1 MAAAM
6 EGADLIN
13 ALRRK
18 HRRTWWALVVRGLL
32 ALAVGVLILAH
43 PRDSLAALA
52 LIVAVWALVRGTTE
66 ILHAL
71 ETRALF
77 RSWWILLISGLIS
90 ICFGVAAVYFYP
102 VLSLAFMAVWVG
114 FLLAGNGVVVIYAS
128 LQMKNAGISWLGTCM
143 WGVLSVLGSMI
154 AFLNPSVTL
163 AVILELLAVF
173 SIVSGFALLIAA
185 WRIRAFTK
193 HLAAIVRPAAPP
205 ASGGA

>member
-52 LIVAVWALVRGTTE
+52 LIVAVWALVSGTTE
-66 ILHAL
+66 ILQAL

-128 LQMKNAGISWLGTCM
+128 LQMKNVGISCLGPCIGGGVGG
-143 WGVLSVLGSMI
+143 WGRRV
-154 AFLNPSVTL
+154 
-163 AVILELLAVF
+163 
-173 SIVSGFALLIAA
+173 
-185 WRIRAFTK
+185 
-193 HLAAIVRPAAPP
+193 
-205 ASGGA
+205 

>member
-1 MAAAM
+1 M
-6 EGADLIN
+6 
-13 ALRRK
+13 
-18 HRRTWWALVVRGLL
+18 VRGLL
-32 ALAVGVLILAH
+32 ALAIGVFILAR

-52 LIVAVWALVRGTTE
+52 LIVAVWTLVSGMTE

-90 ICFGVAAVYFYP
+90 MCFGVAAVYFYP
-102 VLSLAFMAVWVG
+102 VLSLAFVAVWVG
-114 FLLAGNGVVVIYAS
+114 VLLAGNGVVVIYAS
-128 LQMKNAGISWLGTCM
+128 LQMKNAGISWLGTCT
-143 WGVLSVLGSMI
+143 WGVLSVLGSVI

-173 SIVSGFALLIAA
+173 SIASGFALLIAA

>member
-1 MAAAM
+1 M
-6 EGADLIN
+6 
-13 ALRRK
+13 
-18 HRRTWWALVVRGLL
+18 VRGLL
-32 ALAVGVLILAH
+32 ALAVGVFILAR

-52 LIVAVWALVRGTTE
+52 LIVAVWALVSGMTE

-71 ETRALF
+71 ETRVLF

-90 ICFGVAAVYFYP
+90 MCFGVAAVYFYP

-143 WGVLSVLGSMI
+143 WGVLSVLGSVI
-154 AFLNPSVTL
+154 AFLNPSVAP

-173 SIVSGFALLIAA
+173 SIASGFALLIAA

>member
-1 MAAAM
+1 MAAGM

-32 ALAVGVLILAH
+32 AIAVGVLILAR

-52 LIVAVWALVRGTTE
+52 LIVAVWALVSGMTE

-71 ETRALF
+71 ETRTLF

-102 VLSLAFMAVWVG
+102 ALSLAFMAVWVG

-143 WGVLSVLGSMI
+143 WGVLSVLGSVI

-173 SIVSGFALLIAA
+173 SIVSGFALLVAA
-185 WRIRAFTK
+185 WRIRAFSK
-193 HLAAIVRPAAPP
+193 HLAAIVHPAVPP
-205 ASGGA
+205 ASGGP

>member
-1 MAAAM
+1 MAAGM
-6 EGADLIN
+6 EDADLIN

-32 ALAVGVLILAH
+32 ALAVGVFILAR
-43 PRDSLAALA
+43 PRNSLAALA
-52 LIVAVWALVRGTTE
+52 LIVAVWALVSGMTE
-66 ILHAL
+66 ILHSL
-71 ETRALF
+71 ETRPLF

-90 ICFGVAAVYFYP
+90 MCFGVAAVYFYP
-102 VLSLAFMAVWVG
+102 VLSLAFMAFWVG
-114 FLLAGNGVVVIYAS
+114 FLLAGNGVVVVYAS
-128 LQMKNAGISWLGTCM
+128 LQMKNAGISWLGICV

-185 WRIRAFTK
+185 WRIRAFAK
-193 HLAAIVRPAAPP
+193 HLAAIVRPTAPP
-205 ASGGA
+205 VSGGA

>member
-52 LIVAVWALVRGTTE
+52 LIVAVWALVSGTTE

-143 WGVLSVLGSMI
+143 WGVLSLLGSMI

-193 HLAAIVRPAAPP
+193 HLAAIVHPTTPP
-205 ASGGA
+205 SSGGA

>member
-1 MAAAM
+1 MAAGM
-6 EGADLIN
+6 GGADLIN

-32 ALAVGVLILAH
+32 AIAVGVLILAR

-52 LIVAVWALVRGTTE
+52 LTVAVWALVCGMTE

-71 ETRALF
+71 ETRTLF

-90 ICFGVAAVYFYP
+90 MCFGVAAVYFYP
-102 VLSLAFMAVWVG
+102 ALSLAFMAVWVG
-114 FLLAGNGVVVIYAS
+114 FLLAGNGVIVIYAS
-128 LQMKNAGISWLGTCM
+128 LQMKNAGISWLGTCL
-143 WGVLSVLGSMI
+143 WGVLSVLGSAI

-163 AVILELLAVF
+163 AVIPELLAVF
-173 SIVSGFALLIAA
+173 SIVSGFALLVAA

-193 HLAAIVRPAAPP
+193 HLAALVHPAVPP

>member
-52 LIVAVWALVRGTTE
+52 LIVAVWALVSGTTE

-128 LQMKNAGISWLGTCM
+128 LQMKSAGISWLGTCM
-143 WGVLSVLGSMI
+143 WGVLSLLGSMI

-193 HLAAIVRPAAPP
+193 HLAAIVHPTTPP
-205 ASGGA
+205 SSSGA

>member
-1 MAAAM
+1 M
-6 EGADLIN
+6 EGVDLIN

-32 ALAVGVLILAH
+32 ALAVGVLILART
-43 PRDSLAALA
+43 RDSLAALA
-52 LIVAVWALVRGTTE
+52 LIVAVWALVSGMTE

-90 ICFGVAAVYFYP
+90 MCFGVAAVYFYP

-114 FLLAGNGVVVIYAS
+114 VLLAGNGVVVIYAS

-143 WGVLSVLGSMI
+143 WGVLSVLGSVI

>member
-32 ALAVGVLILAH
+32 ALAVAVLILAH

-52 LIVAVWALVRGTTE
+52 LIVAVWALVSGTTE

-143 WGVLSVLGSMI
+143 WGVLSLLGSMI

-173 SIVSGFALLIAA
+173 SMVSGFALLIAA

-193 HLAAIVRPAAPP
+193 HLAAIVHPTTPP
-205 ASGGA
+205 SSGGA

>member
-1 MAAAM
+1 M
-6 EGADLIN
+6 EGVDLIN

-18 HRRTWWALVVRGLL
+18 HRRTWWALVARGLL
-32 ALAVGVLILAH
+32 ALAVGVFILAC
-43 PRDSLAALA
+43 PRNSLADLA
-52 LIVAVWALVRGTTE
+52 LIVAIWALLSGTTE
-66 ILHAL
+66 IVHAL
-71 ETRALF
+71 ETRFLF

-102 VLSLAFMAVWVG
+102 ALPLAFMAVWVG

-143 WGVLSVLGSMI
+143 WGVLSLLGSMI

-185 WRIRAFTK
+185 WCIRAFTK
-193 HLAAIVRPAAPP
+193 HLAAIVHPTTPP
-205 ASGGA
+205 SSGGA